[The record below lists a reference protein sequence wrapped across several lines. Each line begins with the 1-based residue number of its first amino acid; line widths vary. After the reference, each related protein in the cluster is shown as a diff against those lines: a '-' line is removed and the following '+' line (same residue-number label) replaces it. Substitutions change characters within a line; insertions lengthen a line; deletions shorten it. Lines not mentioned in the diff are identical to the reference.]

1 MNVIGYLIGIE
12 WYSGDQGDF
21 PNLSEFPDRFIR
33 EREEAENAFKKLKEE
48 MNDTWGF
55 GYQQAYI
62 AEIQE
67 TGDISAR
74 RYE

>member
-1 MNVIGYLIGIE
+1 MNTIGYLIGIE

-33 EREEAENAFKKLKEE
+33 EREEAENTFKELKKK
-48 MNDTWGF
+48 NNSWGF

-62 AEIQE
+62 AEIKE
-67 TGDISAR
+67 SGEISR